1 MTNVAAVGYL
11 HGDGQ
16 WTDGAILAA
25 PGAGTTAVTVTGLQG
40 GNYWVHVTGSCDV
53 AWTYDVKLTSAGG
66 ATTRHVQRRRPA
78 AGNEDF
84 LFGSKIR
91 TETNDE
97 ITVITVGA
105 NAGSLQMSLF
115 VQQVG

>member
-1 MTNVAAVGYL
+1 MTNVAAVGHL

-16 WTDGAILAA
+16 WTDGALNVG
-25 PGAGTTAVTVTGLQG
+25 PPNGTVIVTITGLQG

-53 AWTYDVKLTSAGG
+53 AWTYDIKHTDLGG
-66 ATTRHVQRRRPA
+66 GTTRHVQRRRPA

-84 LFGSKIR
+84 LFGSKIP
-91 TETNDE
+91 TQTNDE
-97 ITVITVGA
+97 LTVITVGA
-105 NAGSLQMSLF
+105 TAGTLQMSLF